1 MRVGLVTPRPA
12 ELAYSRPPEKGP
24 RSCDEV
30 RGALLR
36 GSSAVISNS
45 DLLRWSCNAS
55 DKLSK
60 PVRGDS
66 VLRRGGGLA
75 GRRRIGV
82 CSERGLECG
91 EQLNGSARYMQQ
103 QANNKG
109 TTSVY
114 LAFCKIVCMAAIYI
128 ASLTPRRCRW
138 EDLEVTGPTAWWVRE
153 TLQNTYSTDYLRK
166 SSLLVSFVHRPLK
179 MMWTAKHWLGSP
191 SVWMVRSGR

>member
-66 VLRRGGGLA
+66 VLRRGGGGLRGA
-75 GRRRIGV
+75 G
-82 CSERGLECG
+82 G
-91 EQLNGSARYMQQ
+91 EGYAARAVGKGGGS
-103 QANNKG
+103 
-109 TTSVY
+109 
-114 LAFCKIVCMAAIYI
+114 
-128 ASLTPRRCRW
+128 
-138 EDLEVTGPTAWWVRE
+138 
-153 TLQNTYSTDYLRK
+153 
-166 SSLLVSFVHRPLK
+166 
-179 MMWTAKHWLGSP
+179 
-191 SVWMVRSGR
+191 